1 MRGHIQRRG
10 KKSWRLK
17 FDTGRDPKTGE
28 RITKYM
34 TVRGT
39 KTDAQRELTRV
50 LREIDTGAF
59 IEPSKIT
66 VAEFLEQ
73 YLASLAVRKLSP
85 KTYDRYKEIVNI
97 NLIPAL
103 GHIRLAKLEPLHI
116 ETAWADALESGRLD
130 GKGGLSPQTVVHFHR
145 LLKQALKKAVKW
157 KMLATNPA
165 DMVDAPKIE
174 QSEIAVLTETELADL
189 INAVEGTRLY
199 MPVMLA
205 STTGL
210 RRGEVL
216 GLRWKDIDLD
226 RGTLKVVQ
234 MLGQVRSQ
242 LYFKPPKTKAGRRT
256 VALPAITIEALRQHK
271 VRQSEE
277 RLKLGLGRD
286 DSGLVFTRPDGQPV
300 IPTSFSRTF
309 FEFVRNKGLPP
320 ISFHGLRHTHLS
332 YLMWEGV
339 HPKVVSER
347 AGHSSTAITMDTYSH
362 TRPKMQEDAAK
373 KMDAALRTVLEQK

>member
-17 FDTGRDPKTGE
+17 FDIGRDPETGE

-50 LREIDTGAF
+50 LREIDTGTF
-59 IEPSKIT
+59 VEPAKIT
-66 VAEFLEQ
+66 VAEFLKQ
-73 YLASLAVRKLSP
+73 YLASLVNRGLSP

-97 NLIPAL
+97 NLIPAF

-116 ETAWADALESGRLD
+116 ETAWGDALESGRLD
-130 GKGGLSPQTVVHFHR
+130 GKGGLSPQTVAHLHR

-174 QSEIAVLTETELADL
+174 RREIAVLTEAELATL
-189 INAVEGTRLY
+189 INAVEGTPLY

-226 RGTLKVVQ
+226 RGTLTVIQ
-234 MLGQVRSQ
+234 MLGQVRSR

-256 VALPAITIEALRQHK
+256 VTLPAITIEALRQHK

-277 RLKLGLGRD
+277 RLRLGLGRD

-309 FEFVRNKGLPP
+309 CEFVKNRGLPP
-320 ISFHGLRHTHLS
+320 ISFHGLRHSHLTHL
-332 YLMWEGV
+332 LRAGV
-339 HPKVVSER
+339 HPKVASAR
-347 AGHSSTAITMDTYSH
+347 AGHSSTAITMDIYSH
-362 TRPKMQEDAAK
+362 ILPGMQEDAASK
-373 KMDAALRTVLEQK
+373 IDAVLRTALEQ

>member
-17 FDTGRDPKTGE
+17 FDSGRDPETGE

-50 LREIDTGAF
+50 LREIDTGTF

-73 YLASLAVRKLSP
+73 WLASLANRKLSP
-85 KTYDRYKEIVNI
+85 KTYDRYMEMVNN

-103 GHIRLAKLEPLHI
+103 GRVPLAKLEPLHI
-116 ETAWADALESGRLD
+116 ETAWGNALQDGRLD
-130 GKGGLSPQTVVHFHR
+130 GKGGLSPLTVAHLHR

-157 KMLATNPA
+157 RMLATNPA
-165 DMVDAPKIE
+165 DMVDAPMIGD
-174 QSEIAVLTETELADL
+174 SEIAVLTETELANL
-189 INAVEGTRLY
+189 INTVKGTALY
-199 MPVMLA
+199 MPVLLA

-210 RRGEVL
+210 RRGEAL

-226 RGTLKVVQ
+226 RGTLTVTQ
-234 MLGQVRSQ
+234 TLGQAGSL
-242 LYFKPPKTKAGRRT
+242 LYFKPPKTKKGRRT
-256 VALPAITIEALRQHK
+256 VILPSITIEALRRHK
-271 VRQSEE
+271 VRQAEE

-309 FEFVRNKGLPP
+309 CEFVKNKGLPP
-320 ISFHGLRHTHLS
+320 ITFHGLRHSHLS
-332 YLMWEGV
+332 HLMRAGV
-339 HPKVVSER
+339 HPKVASER
-347 AGHSSTAITMDTYSH
+347 AGHSSVAITLDIYSH
-362 TRPKMQEDAAK
+362 ILPGMQEDAAK
-373 KMDAALRTVLEQK
+373 KIDAVLRTALEQ

>member
-17 FDTGRDPKTGE
+17 FDAGRDPITGK

-34 TVRGT
+34 TVRGN
-39 KTDAQRELTRV
+39 KSNAQRVLTKI
-50 LREIDTGAF
+50 LHEIDTGTF
-59 IEPSKIT
+59 VEPSKIT
-66 VAEFLEQ
+66 VAEFLKQ
-73 YLASLAVRKLSP
+73 YLASLDGKGLSL
-85 KTYDRYKEIVNI
+85 KTRDRYKEIVHI

-103 GHIRLAKLEPLHI
+103 GHIPLAKLEPLQI
-116 ETAWADALESGRLD
+116 ETAWSDALARGRLD
-130 GKGGLSPQTVVHFHR
+130 GKGGLSTQTVAHLHR

-157 KMLATNPA
+157 KMLAINPA
-165 DMVDAPKIE
+165 DMVDCPKIE
-174 QSEIAVLTETELADL
+174 GCEVAVLTQTELASL
-189 INAVEGTRLY
+189 INAVEGTLLY
-199 MPVMLA
+199 MPVLLA

-216 GLRWKDIDLD
+216 GLRWRDIDLD
-226 RGTLKVVQ
+226 RGTLKVTQ
-234 MLGQVRSQ
+234 MLGQVRNQ

-256 VALPAITIEALRQHK
+256 VTLPTITIEALRKHK
-271 VRQSEE
+271 VKQLEE

-309 FEFVRNKGLPP
+309 CEFVKNRGLPP
-320 ISFHGLRHTHLS
+320 ISFHGLRHSHLS
-332 YLMWEGV
+332 CLMWEGV
-339 HPKVVSER
+339 HPKVISER

-362 TRPKMQEDAAK
+362 TRPEMQEDAAK
-373 KMDAALRTVLEQK
+373 KIDAALRTELKR